1 MSVTINPQFE
11 IVGEEIG
18 LDIAEMIAT
27 SGRALIEAGE
37 GPFQVNLAGLERANS
52 VTVALLLAWYRFAM
66 LQKKSIFFV
75 NLSEELHNIIEFS
88 GLSKV
93 LLHRSPGT

>member
-11 IVGEEIG
+11 VVGEEIS
-18 LDIAEMIAT
+18 LDVAEMIKA

-37 GPFQVNLAGLERANS
+37 GPFQVDLAGLERANS
-52 VTVALLLAWYRFAM
+52 VTVAVLLAWYRCAV
-66 LQKKSIFFV
+66 LRKKCIFFV

-88 GLSKV
+88 GLRKV
-93 LLHRSPGT
+93 LLHRSPGV